1 MPRYGDERDGGVK
14 VVSKMSSKHQLN
26 NVFGNLREQCVG
38 ATLDEA
44 SEFPGLD
51 GFLCKAAR
59 RIDKRRCKRKG

>member
-1 MPRYGDERDGGVK
+1 MTRHWNERSGWTE
-14 VVSKMSSKHQLN
+14 VVSKMSRKHQLN

-38 ATLDEA
+38 TTLDEA

-59 RIDKRRCKRKG
+59 RIDKRRCKRKC